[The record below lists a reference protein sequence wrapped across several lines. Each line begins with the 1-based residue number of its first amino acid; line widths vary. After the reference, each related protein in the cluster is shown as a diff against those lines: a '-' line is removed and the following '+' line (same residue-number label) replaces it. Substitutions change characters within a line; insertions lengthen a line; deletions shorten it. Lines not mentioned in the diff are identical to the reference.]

1 MFFIMFKG
9 CLIAKFIDISWMF
22 HGQQWL
28 IMVTWFDMDETGII
42 AGILRAVGYSI
53 DIYFWLT
60 NWRTTLCIWL
70 VNMLELGKINIL
82 PA

>member
-1 MFFIMFKG
+1 MIKTWFRMFFIMFKG

-42 AGILRAVGYSI
+42 AGILRAVG
-53 DIYFWLT
+53 
-60 NWRTTLCIWL
+60 
-70 VNMLELGKINIL
+70 
-82 PA
+82 